1 MPEKMKQ
8 RKGPIK
14 CEFDLRDESFV
25 YSFEDKDG
33 ATVVE
38 VDYTLLLNNP
48 YSRTYKNQWMMNVG
62 FLWLAMSTAGRIYEH
77 FTHISLGVTPF
88 GLLGGI
94 VVLWAYYSR
103 VNVSAFSLENGFIVH
118 VIKDKQHDKIVNE
131 LLERRNR
138 ILLGRYGVI
147 NAAESRDHE
156 ISKFHWLKSEGVIGP
171 DELDSKLAEIDAIYG
186 VEELKSDTL
195 H

>member
-77 FTHISLGVTPF
+77 SHQSRRYTLRFAGWNSGSLG
-88 GLLGGI
+88 
-94 VVLWAYYSR
+94 
-103 VNVSAFSLENGFIVH
+103 
-118 VIKDKQHDKIVNE
+118 
-131 LLERRNR
+131 
-138 ILLGRYGVI
+138 ILLKGKRI
-147 NAAESRDHE
+147 C
-156 ISKFHWLKSEGVIGP
+156 F
-171 DELDSKLAEIDAIYG
+171 
-186 VEELKSDTL
+186 
-195 H
+195 